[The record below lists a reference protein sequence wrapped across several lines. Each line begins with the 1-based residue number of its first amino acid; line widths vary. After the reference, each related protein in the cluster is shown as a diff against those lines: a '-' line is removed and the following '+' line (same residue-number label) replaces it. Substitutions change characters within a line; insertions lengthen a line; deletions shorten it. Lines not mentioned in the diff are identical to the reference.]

1 MAYFA
6 KANIGIPP
14 FGVVTFGEMLKDEHI
29 QALGSERV
37 AELVKEKALGVQND
51 ACPAPVPI
59 HAEDHPEETMTAD
72 EAEQTDDAEEP
83 EEEADETEEEGDELN
98 LPMDELVNDA
108 PEDTGETPKKK
119 GRKKK
124 NEDQDA

>member
-6 KANIGIPP
+6 KVNIGIPP

-51 ACPAPVPI
+51 ACPAPAPI
-59 HAEDHPEETMTAD
+59 PAEDHPEETMTAD
-72 EAEQTDDAEEP
+72 EAEQTDGAEEP
-83 EEEADETEEEGDELN
+83 DETDEEGDELN

-108 PEDTGETPKKK
+108 PEDTGETTKKK